1 MLGEKLP
8 RAMLGEKLP
17 RALPRD
23 VPDYHA
29 REAAHWR
36 ALAASEVAA
45 SVRSTLLNVA
55 ERHERLAATSSAI
68 PIQRETPSAKAGR
81 LRRCAARARSLAER
95 TLARELYRQLLAL
108 ATDYERMARTY
119 DLQAANG

>member
-1 MLGEKLP
+1 
-8 RAMLGEKLP
+8 MLGEKLP

-36 ALAASEVAA
+36 ALAGSETAA
-45 SVRSTLLNVA
+45 PVRSTLLAVA

-68 PIQRETPSAKAGR
+68 PIESETPSAKAGR
-81 LRRCAARARSLAER
+81 LRRCAARARKLAER
-95 TLARELYRQLLAL
+95 TPAQELCRQLLAI
-108 ATDYERMARTY
+108 ATDYEAMARRCE
-119 DLQAANG
+119 LQAAND